1 MSQMRELY
9 EKVAKDAALLE
20 KFQGILAEGEAAG
33 KEATEAKLVAFA
45 GEAGFSVRLVEM
57 QEFFKELES
66 QQEGEL
72 SDLELDMVAGG
83 KVSAGSVLASVFT
96 LGVACAFASAVNAA
110 TRQGCGAFFQDN
122 TLGGGGKG

>member
-9 EKVAKDAALLE
+9 EKVAASEELKAQFSAILQAA
-20 KFQGILAEGEAAG
+20 
-33 KEATEAKLVAFA
+33 KEAGEEEIAKKLVQ
-45 GEAGFSVRLVEM
+45 FSKNQGLDITIAEF
-57 QEFFKELES
+57 QEFFKNLVEENH
-66 QQEGEL
+66 GEL
-72 SDLELDMVAGG
+72 SEAEMDMVAGG

>member
-1 MSQMRELY
+1 MSQMKELY
-9 EKVAKDAALLE
+9 EKVSGDAELQ
-20 KFQGILAEGEAAG
+20 KNFQAILAEALAAG

-45 GEAGFSVRLVEM
+45 REAGYSVSLDEM

-72 SDLELDMVAGG
+72 SDLELDLVAGG

-96 LGVACAFASAVNAA
+96 LGVACAFASAVHAA
-110 TRQGCGAFFQDN
+110 GREGCGAFFQDN